1 MASFLS
7 NLPERFHREVSS
19 GAYRPEID
27 GLRFFA
33 IAVVVVG
40 HFFQRAIRFFPHFRE
55 VADTSIF
62 GGIFYLA
69 AGLGV
74 SLFFAISGFIL
85 ASQARKSG
93 LSPLSRKFLKAYY
106 SRRLLR
112 IEPPYFLIL
121 IATWALLTA
130 TGYQPEGARQ
140 FFTEPQSLDLSLLG
154 SLFYVHDLVWGAFP
168 RLFPPGWS
176 LEVEVQFYLI
186 APLLFWLWFRLENS
200 RLRIVLAASVWFGSC
215 LVSAWAPR
223 QIGPLFI
230 YYSILRYFG
239 FFWLGLVLADSR
251 DALARMAASLSPRW
265 ATTIGWIGLI
275 AFLILPEFPD
285 TLLYG
290 VFVRCVAGGAI
301 AAMFVSALSRQSGFR
316 GFCARP
322 WISLIGGACY
332 SLYLVHMQIIQ
343 TISVVVAR
351 HAADLS
357 FAGVIGLMAG
367 EIAIVGIAGLA
378 FYVCV
383 ERPFMAPHWPTRAL
397 SRIRRGLSGKTFQG
411 QTSAARS
418 LGTLPPGR
426 LAIARLCSSSEAAS
440 GRFPARMSASRR
452 VAAARP

>member
-1 MASFLS
+1 MASPLRH
-7 NLPERFHREVSS
+7 LPQRFRREVSS

-33 IAVVVVG
+33 IAIVVVG
-40 HFFQRAIRFFPHFRE
+40 HFFQRAVRFFPSFRE

-93 LSPLSRKFLKAYY
+93 LSPLSGSFLKAYFA
-106 SRRLLR
+106 RRLLR
-112 IEPPYFLIL
+112 IEPPYFLVL
-121 IATWALLTA
+121 IATWALLA
-130 TGYQPEGARQ
+130 GTGYQPEGTRQ
-140 FFTEPQSLDLSLLG
+140 FFTQPQSLGLSLLG

-186 APLLFWLWFRLENS
+186 APLLFWLWFRLDNS
-200 RLRIVLAASVWFGSC
+200 RLRIVLAASVWLGSC

-223 QIGPLFI
+223 QIGPIFI
-230 YYSILRYFG
+230 YYSILRYYG

-251 DALARMAASLSPRW
+251 DGIARIAASLSPRW
-265 ATTIGWIGLI
+265 ATAIGWIGLI
-275 AFLILPEFPD
+275 AFLTLPEFPD
-285 TLLYG
+285 ALFYG

-301 AAMFVSALSRQSGFR
+301 AAMFISASSRQSGFR
-316 GFCARP
+316 AFCAHP

-332 SLYLVHMQIIQ
+332 SLYLVHIQIIQ
-343 TISVVVAR
+343 TISVAVAR

-357 FAGVIGLMAG
+357 FAGVIGLTAC

-383 ERPFMAPHWPTRAL
+383 ERPFMAPRWPSRAL
-397 SRIRRGLSGKTFQG
+397 ARMRRGLSGKTSQG

-418 LGTLPPGR
+418 LGALPPGR
-426 LAIARLCSSSEAAS
+426 LAIARLCSSADAAT
-440 GRFPARMSASRR
+440 GRFLARAPESRR